1 MTCPVCGERTLI
13 YDSRPD
19 ESGESVRRRR
29 KCRVCGHR
37 FTTIEVD
44 ADSLRDK
51 GGARHV
57 GNETVR

>member
-13 YDSRPD
+13 YNSRPD
-19 ESGESVRRRR
+19 KSGESVWRRR

-44 ADSLRDK
+44 AEQLK
-51 GGARHV
+51 LPKEAKTCG
-57 GNETVR
+57 

>member
-29 KCRVCGHR
+29 KCRVCGYR

-44 ADSLRDK
+44 AEQLTRRRQ
-51 GGARHV
+51 RHV
-57 GNETVR
+57 GDEER